1 MIVMVTAQ
9 IQWRMIMAVA
19 QASLDGRRIGL
30 LSPISM
36 WARMSEQMLEANA
49 DGNRDRSILNPK
61 L

>member
-1 MIVMVTAQ
+1 
-9 IQWRMIMAVA
+9 MAVA